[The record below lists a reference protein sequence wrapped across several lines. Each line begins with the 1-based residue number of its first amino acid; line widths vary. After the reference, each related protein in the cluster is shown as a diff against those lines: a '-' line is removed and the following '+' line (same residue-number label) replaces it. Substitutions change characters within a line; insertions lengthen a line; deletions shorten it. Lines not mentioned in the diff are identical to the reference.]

1 MLKSI
6 IRKSVTG
13 VLFVLLALSA
23 NAQELYKYNLYTV
36 NSQLLNPAYTLN
48 NNYLS
53 FMVGSHMQWM
63 GVEGSPRVYDF
74 RSSYRYSQNMGL
86 GISFSNASIGLYNIT
101 NASVQYGYGVKLT
114 QHDWLRLGLQVGYM
128 NDAFVRSRIVGEPGN
143 DPLLNGNLTKSF
155 VTAGFG
161 AIYSF
166 DRYEFQLSLPH
177 LYYRNSFGGDA
188 YLYASYKYAHNE
200 DLLIKPSVLA
210 ALDIQQSFFADLNVM
225 ALWRN
230 QFWAQLAYRT
240 DNSLISSIGIIIN
253 SYSLSYSFQVVRTKL
268 SNSYLGTHEVN
279 FGYVMPE
286 KIEVIRK
293 QVINGQVKS
302 SVNSKPV
309 KASVEVY
316 YRDKPLQSLNTDD
329 KGFFSVELKANKDYT
344 FKIHAD
350 GYKPIVENVTTNSS
364 TRTLPFSSSLIP
376 TTITVKG
383 GVTDRLSGK
392 AINAEI
398 FIKQSGKV
406 IAKAVS
412 DPEHGFVAQIKRDS
426 VPVEIVYNAKGFE
439 PKTEMLTYEYLAEK
453 IDANGEL
460 NPIIK
465 LEGTVTDLKT
475 SKPIGAKIKL
485 SDAKTGETIKEI
497 VASSSDGHY
506 EIKLS
511 HPTQLAIE
519 ANVTGYMYY
528 NDTLDWNSKG
538 YHKQY
543 NFAMQP
549 LSKGVSVV
557 LENVVFEQGSTELLE
572 SSKPELDNIA
582 RVMIDNPSLKIE
594 ISGHTDNVGS
604 YAANK
609 SLSLKR
615 AQAAVEYLI
624 SKGVDGSRLK
634 AVGYGPDKPRASNDT
649 EEGRMLNRRVE
660 AAVINE

>member
-1 MLKSI
+1 MLKLI
-6 IRKSVTG
+6 FRNLIAG
-13 VLFVLLALSA
+13 VPLLLLVFFASS
-23 NAQELYKYNLYTV
+23 QELYKYNLYAV
-36 NSQLLNPAYTLN
+36 NSHLLNPANALN
-48 NNYLS
+48 NNYMS
-53 FMVGSHMQWM
+53 FMAGSHMQWM

-74 RSSYRYSQNMGL
+74 RSSYRYSQSMGL
-86 GISFSNASIGLYNIT
+86 GISFSNASMGLYNIT

-114 QHDWLRLGLQVGYM
+114 ENDWLRLGLSVGYM
-128 NDAFVRSRIVGEPGN
+128 NDAFVRSRILGDPGA
-143 DPLLNGNLTKSF
+143 DPLLAGNLTKSF

-166 DRYEFQLSLPH
+166 EEYEFQLALPH

-188 YLYASYKYAHNE
+188 YLFASYKYAYND

-210 ALDIQQSFFADLNVM
+210 AMDMQQSFFADLNVM

-240 DNSLISSIGIIIN
+240 DNSIISSIGIIIN
-253 SYSLSYSFQVVRTKL
+253 SYSLGYSFQVVRTKL

-293 QVINGQVKS
+293 QVVNGQVKS

-309 KASVEVY
+309 KASVEVFY
-316 YRDKPLQSLNTDD
+316 NNKPVQAVNTDD
-329 KGFFSVELKANKDYT
+329 NGFFSVELKANRDYT
-344 FKIHAD
+344 FKLHAE
-350 GYKPIVENVTTNSS
+350 GYKPIVESVTTNSS

-376 TTITVKG
+376 TTISIKG
-383 GVTDRLSGK
+383 KVTDRLSGK
-392 AINAEI
+392 PINADI
-398 FIKQSGKV
+398 FIKQDGRV
-406 IAKAVS
+406 VAKAVS
-412 DPEHGFVAQIKRDS
+412 EAGNGFVAEIKRDS
-426 VPVEIVYNAKGFE
+426 IPLEIIYNANGFE
-439 PKTEMLTYEYLAEK
+439 SRTENLTYDYLAETVK
-453 IDANGEL
+453 ANVEL

-465 LEGTVTDLKT
+465 VEGVVTDQKT
-475 SKPIGAKIKL
+475 GKPIGARLTL
-485 SDAKTGETIKEI
+485 SDAKTGEAIREI

-506 EIKLS
+506 EIKLPRQTS
-511 HPTQLAIE
+511 IAIA
-519 ANVTGYMYY
+519 ANATGYMFY
-528 NDTLDWNSKG
+528 NDTVQWYGNNYSIKHDFS
-538 YHKQY
+538 
-543 NFAMQP
+543 MRP
-549 LSKGVSVV
+549 LTKGVSVV
-557 LENVVFEQGSTELLE
+557 LKNVVFEQGSTELLE

-582 RVMIDNPSLKIE
+582 QVMLDNPTIKIE

-609 SLSLKR
+609 SLSQKR
-615 AQAAVEYLI
+615 AQAAVDYLI